1 MDTVRFFAA
10 NTQPNPVE
18 VDYWVD
24 LYDNP
29 YGGSIKYYNGTEWVR
44 LAASGGI
51 PDLSK
56 YYTKVQVNQLLN
68 DKASVQSVESKV
80 DDEEVKDVIKNI
92 TFRTSNPNEVQ
103 MVLAKYDTTTVA
115 ISLPKASDVSAG
127 IVTSDDFKDFV
138 KQVDFQQ
145 LYQELYD
152 SNSNIMNAI
161 NDIKAKYQKK
171 LIAGS
176 NIKISDDNVISATTS
191 IEGGD
196 IDVDGINSKIDE
208 LTGKLQ
214 EEVTRST
221 NADNKLTRDLSTES
235 TTARAAEK
243 KNADN
248 IASNTQ
254 AIQKEVTDRNA
265 AIKVETDRATAAE
278 NKLANDIVT
287 TVETEKDRAEG
298 VEQVIINDLAEE
310 VTRAKA
316 AEQANKTSIN
326 KEVTDRQSAIATEVD
341 NRNAAIEVEKQRALK
356 AEAALDS
363 KIATHTNEINTALA
377 TKADKSTTYNKTE
390 VDSKV
395 STINQTKQDK
405 LTAGSG
411 IKIENNTISSTLDV
425 QLYKIVDS
433 LPTQDVEP
441 GKIYLVLSETS
452 TESNKYT
459 EYVYVNNEWEIIGS
473 YTANVDLSGY
483 LTKTDAASTYQ
494 PKGNYALK
502 TEIPDVSTK
511 ADTSYVNTQ
520 IQTVNTEINKK
531 ANKADLHAVAT
542 SGNYNDLTNK
552 LKAGSGVTI
561 TDDNTINTSVDLSGV
576 TNSISELD
584 SKIEAEISRATIAE
598 SNKVDKI
605 VGKGLST
612 NDYTTNEKNKLAG
625 IASGAEVNV
634 QSDWNQIDI
643 NSDDYIKN
651 KPVAATTSKDGFMSA
666 SDKTKLDGIAQG
678 ANAYTLPAATTQV
691 LGGVKIGNNIS
702 LADGGVIS
710 INKTNV
716 TTALGYTPLES
727 VDTSNFVTLNNNQ
740 TITGIKT
747 FTRTI
752 KTNSNIWS
760 DSKDFVIINQLSDTS
775 TPKISFRVANSDGA
789 VTYCAQVADFSNNN
803 NRNLGNV
810 ANKWGTLYVNK
821 VESSTIVNSGL
832 ISSNSFQSNVP
843 TGTAPFNCVS
853 TTVNP
858 NLNAGL
864 FNGASIINNNF
875 IYLTK
880 QELKFTYNESA
891 QYIYAKITH
900 NNKYLSEQLNIKI
913 ETDYQNVSG
922 KTYLYRDGFSNRY
935 RVYIT
940 EHNNSNVKG
949 ISTANIN
956 GQSIT
961 YLKLSNND
969 GANIKVFSNY
979 HFNIEEITDVSDVTF
994 TNVASG
1000 IYVSYPV
1007 QFTVPIIADIKG
1019 NSSTSTKLQT
1029 ARQINGTDFDGTG
1042 NITTSKWGISRNL
1055 TIGKTTKAVDGSAN
1069 VNYTVEDI
1077 GLSKLTLSIGDSI
1090 TEYDGTADKTIEIP
1104 SGGGIDAL
1112 PVNTI
1117 LRSTAEAGNVF
1128 GEGWLPCD
1136 GSTVSSKDYPL
1147 LNCQKVVI
1155 PTKAYKGT
1163 DGKTFAKQLGYSD
1176 VYNDILC
1183 VTTTSNSYNDVVL
1196 AKTSEVIYRIQSS
1209 VNVTT
1214 VYDYYLIYR
1223 NYFIFGGTNDSDI
1236 YIVNLKDGKN
1246 TTTRISAGAVCRGIF
1261 NIDDKIIVFTSA
1273 AIRSLDLQTNSLT
1286 NVVKRPV
1293 GSVLVHFPYDNSFLY
1308 SGSGANGMY
1317 LSSYDAEPIETHIPY
1332 AEVGKELITKGK
1344 LGIAYNN
1351 NAANTIYIIKNP
1363 SDDTSKWQKVNVTD
1377 DATRCIYTNDIFLH
1391 IASEGT
1397 NQTQDFVN
1405 WYQTSN
1411 DFSANSQN
1419 FSLDAPIMKGPE
1431 NILYY
1436 CGNSYVVEATINN
1449 VLPVLENRYI
1459 KTYIGQSQEYVGK
1472 LTINMISNQ
1481 STSDA
1486 SLVGTIVKVYDNT
1499 MSLIDERTWQ
1509 GLAYTLDVL
1518 PNIEYTI
1525 VATSTNGVSQDP
1537 VTVTLTNNEVKT
1549 VTITYNFEKLV
1560 IQAYEKEQ
1568 ISTRATITVKYNDK
1582 VLATSSNGK
1591 LTAYIAYGTVYV
1603 ITYGDLEELVKP
1615 KDVEYTAS
1623 QTTREINA
1631 VYDDYKPDYI
1641 TIDQTITDPNTMI
1654 SGDVNGA
1661 TLQWIRNNT
1670 HRYISKNTGDGQVTI
1685 CQLSDDDTAKFYDG
1699 ITDSTIYIEDTD
1711 YNVFVRIPRFWYK
1724 AIETTTD
1731 VWKIG
1736 FSKKQQDGT
1745 WKEWDG
1751 NDLIGAYEAYFN
1763 NLHLYSVSNKASS
1776 GDISQSALTSHARN
1790 NGTGYTLVKWKHHC
1804 IVGVL
1809 YYALYGNTNCQATI
1823 GSGTNSYTK
1832 NTGTTNSLGMHDTS
1846 ASGTGNSNSINFLG
1860 LENWWGNKYEFIDNV
1875 VFNKSSAS
1883 YKYTISEDDGS
1894 TREIETTTSTSQQYP
1909 KVMVFGENLDLAM
1922 KRGTSSA
1929 STTTGFCDG
1938 QYISSSTD
1946 RVVRR
1951 SCSNSYADGG
1961 VAYLGASD
1969 SASGASSGFGS
1980 RLAFRGT
1987 IIEEKNIETF
1997 KAL

>member
-138 KQVDFQQ
+138 KQVDLQQ

-152 SNSNIMNAI
+152 SNSSIMNAI

-176 NIKISDDNVISATTS
+176 NIKISDDNVISATIS

-221 NADNKLTRDLSTES
+221 NADNKLTRDLSAES

-254 AIQKEVTDRNA
+254 AIQKEVADRNA

-278 NKLANDIVT
+278 NKLASDIVT

-316 AEQANKTSIN
+316 AEQANKTAIN

-341 NRNAAIEVEKQRALK
+341 NRNAAIEVEKQRARK

-433 LPTQDVEP
+433 LPTQDVEL

-511 ADTSYVNTQ
+511 ADTSYVNAQ

-561 TDDNTINTSVDLSGV
+561 TSDNTINTSVDLSGV

-584 SKIEAEISRATIAE
+584 SKIEDEISRATIAE

-634 QSDWNQIDI
+634 QSDWNQTDI

-651 KPVAATTSKDGFMSA
+651 KPVAATIEKDGLMSASDKSKLNKINDVNFAFNGVDYKVDSISLKGQALNINQGTFLNKTQEISQASTTQAGVMSSTDKKKFDSVPNTVLRSISFRTGNASNLSVGAQTSTYDTATGVYKSSEKVIGMPVVSGTQAGIMIA
-666 SDKTKLDGIAQG
+666 SDKTKLDGIAEG
-678 ANAYTLPAATTQV
+678 ANAYTLPAATAQT
-691 LGGVKIGNNIS
+691 LGGVKIGSNIS

-727 VDTSNFVTLNNNQ
+727 VDTSNFVTLSGTQ
-740 TITGIKT
+740 TIAGKKT
-747 FTRTI
+747 F
-752 KTNSNIWS
+752 S
-760 DSKDFVIINQLSDTS
+760 DIIYFNQQIQGNALS
-775 TPKISFRVANSDGA
+775 
-789 VTYCAQVADFSNNN
+789 
-803 NRNLGNV
+803 
-810 ANKWGTLYVNK
+810 
-821 VESSTIVNSGL
+821 
-832 ISSNSFQSNVP
+832 
-843 TGTAPFNCVS
+843 
-853 TTVNP
+853 
-858 NLNAGL
+858 
-864 FNGASIINNNF
+864 AS
-875 IYLTK
+875 
-880 QELKFTYNESA
+880 
-891 QYIYAKITH
+891 
-900 NNKYLSEQLNIKI
+900 
-913 ETDYQNVSG
+913 
-922 KTYLYRDGFSNRY
+922 
-935 RVYIT
+935 
-940 EHNNSNVKG
+940 
-949 ISTANIN
+949 
-956 GQSIT
+956 
-961 YLKLSNND
+961 
-969 GANIKVFSNY
+969 
-979 HFNIEEITDVSDVTF
+979 
-994 TNVASG
+994 
-1000 IYVSYPV
+1000 
-1007 QFTVPIIADIKG
+1007 
-1019 NSSTSTKLQT
+1019 KLQT
-1029 ARQINGTDFDGTG
+1029 ARQINGTDFNGSAS
-1042 NITTSKWGISRNL
+1042 ITTSKWGTSRNL
-1055 TIGKTTKAVDGSAN
+1055 TIGKTTKAVDGSNEVSWLTSEIADNATTTTDGWMSKEDKLALAN
-1069 VNYTVEDI
+1069 LNSEFYGKEQV
-1077 GLSKLTLSIGDSI
+1077 
-1090 TEYDGTADKTIEIP
+1090 
-1104 SGGGIDAL
+1104 
-1112 PVNTI
+1112 
-1117 LRSTAEAGNVF
+1117 
-1128 GEGWLPCD
+1128 
-1136 GSTVSSKDYPL
+1136 TVSVKKDEVAHSVQIDIK
-1147 LNCQKVVI
+1147 NK
-1155 PTKAYKGT
+1155 
-1163 DGKTFAKQLGYSD
+1163 D
-1176 VYNDILC
+1176 ND
-1183 VTTTSNSYNDVVL
+1183 
-1196 AKTSEVIYRIQSS
+1196 EVIATSTGSS
-1209 VNVTT
+1209 
-1214 VYDYYLIYR
+1214 L
-1223 NYFIFGGTNDSDI
+1223 
-1236 YIVNLKDGKN
+1236 
-1246 TTTRISAGAVCRGIF
+1246 TTRIVYGVKYYVSVPD
-1261 NIDDKIIVFTSA
+1261 IDK
-1273 AIRSLDLQTNSLT
+1273 
-1286 NVVKRPV
+1286 
-1293 GSVLVHFPYDNSFLY
+1293 
-1308 SGSGANGMY
+1308 
-1317 LSSYDAEPIETHIPY
+1317 
-1332 AEVGKELITKGK
+1332 
-1344 LGIAYNN
+1344 
-1351 NAANTIYIIKNP
+1351 
-1363 SDDTSKWQKVNVTD
+1363 
-1377 DATRCIYTNDIFLH
+1377 
-1391 IASEGT
+1391 
-1397 NQTQDFVN
+1397 
-1405 WYQTSN
+1405 
-1411 DFSANSQN
+1411 
-1419 FSLDAPIMKGPE
+1419 
-1431 NILYY
+1431 
-1436 CGNSYVVEATINN
+1436 
-1449 VLPVLENRYI
+1449 
-1459 KTYIGQSQEYVGK
+1459 
-1472 LTINMISNQ
+1472 
-1481 STSDA
+1481 
-1486 SLVGTIVKVYDNT
+1486 
-1499 MSLIDERTWQ
+1499 
-1509 GLAYTLDVL
+1509 
-1518 PNIEYTI
+1518 YTI
-1525 VATSTNGVSQDP
+1525 SAES
-1537 VTVTLTNNEVKT
+1537 L
-1549 VTITYNFEKLV
+1549 
-1560 IQAYEKEQ
+1560 
-1568 ISTRATITVKYNDK
+1568 
-1582 VLATSSNGK
+1582 
-1591 LTAYIAYGTVYV
+1591 
-1603 ITYGDLEELVKP
+1603 
-1615 KDVEYTAS
+1615 EYTAS
-1623 QTTREINA
+1623 QQMRTINLEYIR
-1631 VYDDYKPDYI
+1631 YDEI
-1641 TIDQTITDPNTMI
+1641 TIDQTVTDPNSMI
-1654 SGDVNGA
+1654 SGDVNG
-1661 TLQWIRNNT
+1661 TVLQWIRNNT
-1670 HRYISKNTGDGQVTI
+1670 HRYVAKKTGDGQVTI
-1685 CQLSDDDTAKFYDG
+1685 CQLSDNDTTKFYDNL
-1699 ITDSTIYIEDTD
+1699 TSSSAYIRSI
-1711 YNVFVRIPRFWYK
+1711 NHGVFVRIPRFWYK
-1724 AIETTTD
+1724 ATETSTNI
-1731 VWKIG
+1731 WKIG
-1736 FSKKQQDGT
+1736 FSNRQQDST

-1751 NDLIGAYEAYFN
+1751 NDLIGAYEGVVN
-1763 NLHLYSVSNKASS
+1763 GSQLLSISGEPSTGSVSQTDFKSY
-1776 GDISQSALTSHARN
+1776 ART

-1832 NTGTTNSLGMHDTS
+1832 NTGLTNSLGMNDSS
-1846 ASGTGNSNSINFLG
+1846 ASATGNSGSINFLG
-1860 LENWWGNKYEFIDNV
+1860 LENWWGNKYEFIDNAT
-1875 VFNKSSAS
+1875 FNHGGTD
-1883 YKYTISEDDGS
+1883 YKFYIVEDDGS
-1894 TREIETTTSTSQQYP
+1894 SREVQAHPYTGTFYPTVMLFGEHLDLVMKPGTTSGTTS
-1909 KVMVFGENLDLAM
+1909 
-1922 KRGTSSA
+1922 
-1929 STTTGFCDG
+1929 TGFCDS
-1938 QYISSSTD
+1938 QYFSGRSNQ
-1946 RVVRR
+1946 VVRR
-1951 SCSNSYADGG
+1951 SYNNSYANGG
-1961 VAYLGASD
+1961 VAYLDAYSSASD
-1969 SASGASSGFGS
+1969 TYSSISS

>member
-138 KQVDFQQ
+138 KQVDLQQ

-152 SNSNIMNAI
+152 SNSSIMNAI

-171 LIAGS
+171 LTAGS
-176 NIKISDDNVISATTS
+176 NIKISDDNVISAIIS

-196 IDVDGINSKIDE
+196 IDADGINSKIDE

-254 AIQKEVTDRNA
+254 AIQKEVADRNA
-265 AIKVETDRATAAE
+265 AIKVETNRATAAE

-316 AEQANKTSIN
+316 AEQANKTAIN

-459 EYVYVNNEWEIIGS
+459 EYAYVNNEWEIIGS

-552 LKAGSGVTI
+552 LKAGIGVTI

-666 SDKTKLDGIAQG
+666 ADKTKLDGIAEG
-678 ANAYTLPAATTQV
+678 ANAYTLPAATAQT
-691 LGGVKIGNNIS
+691 LGGVKIGSNIS

-727 VDTSNFVTLNNNQ
+727 VDTSNFVTLDGTQ
-740 TITGIKT
+740 SIGGKKT
-747 FTRTI
+747 FT
-752 KTNSNIWS
+752 
-760 DSKDFVIINQLSDTS
+760 DIIYFNQQIQGNALS
-775 TPKISFRVANSDGA
+775 
-789 VTYCAQVADFSNNN
+789 
-803 NRNLGNV
+803 
-810 ANKWGTLYVNK
+810 
-821 VESSTIVNSGL
+821 
-832 ISSNSFQSNVP
+832 
-843 TGTAPFNCVS
+843 
-853 TTVNP
+853 
-858 NLNAGL
+858 
-864 FNGASIINNNF
+864 AS
-875 IYLTK
+875 
-880 QELKFTYNESA
+880 
-891 QYIYAKITH
+891 
-900 NNKYLSEQLNIKI
+900 
-913 ETDYQNVSG
+913 
-922 KTYLYRDGFSNRY
+922 
-935 RVYIT
+935 
-940 EHNNSNVKG
+940 
-949 ISTANIN
+949 
-956 GQSIT
+956 
-961 YLKLSNND
+961 
-969 GANIKVFSNY
+969 
-979 HFNIEEITDVSDVTF
+979 
-994 TNVASG
+994 
-1000 IYVSYPV
+1000 
-1007 QFTVPIIADIKG
+1007 
-1019 NSSTSTKLQT
+1019 KLQT
-1029 ARQINGTDFDGTG
+1029 AIQINGTDFNGSAS
-1042 NITTSKWGISRNL
+1042 ITTSKWGTSRNL
-1055 TIGKTTKAVDGSAN
+1055 TIGKTTKAVDGSNEVSWLTSEIADNATTTTDGWMSKEDKLALAN
-1069 VNYTVEDI
+1069 LNSDFYGKEQV
-1077 GLSKLTLSIGDSI
+1077 
-1090 TEYDGTADKTIEIP
+1090 
-1104 SGGGIDAL
+1104 
-1112 PVNTI
+1112 
-1117 LRSTAEAGNVF
+1117 
-1128 GEGWLPCD
+1128 
-1136 GSTVSSKDYPL
+1136 TVSVKKDGVAHSGQI
-1147 LNCQKVVI
+1147 NIKN
-1155 PTKAYKGT
+1155 K
-1163 DGKTFAKQLGYSD
+1163 D
-1176 VYNDILC
+1176 ND
-1183 VTTTSNSYNDVVL
+1183 
-1196 AKTSEVIYRIQSS
+1196 EVIATSTGSS
-1209 VNVTT
+1209 
-1214 VYDYYLIYR
+1214 L
-1223 NYFIFGGTNDSDI
+1223 
-1236 YIVNLKDGKN
+1236 
-1246 TTTRISAGAVCRGIF
+1246 TTRIVYGVKYYVSVPD
-1261 NIDDKIIVFTSA
+1261 IDK
-1273 AIRSLDLQTNSLT
+1273 
-1286 NVVKRPV
+1286 
-1293 GSVLVHFPYDNSFLY
+1293 
-1308 SGSGANGMY
+1308 
-1317 LSSYDAEPIETHIPY
+1317 
-1332 AEVGKELITKGK
+1332 
-1344 LGIAYNN
+1344 
-1351 NAANTIYIIKNP
+1351 
-1363 SDDTSKWQKVNVTD
+1363 
-1377 DATRCIYTNDIFLH
+1377 
-1391 IASEGT
+1391 
-1397 NQTQDFVN
+1397 
-1405 WYQTSN
+1405 
-1411 DFSANSQN
+1411 
-1419 FSLDAPIMKGPE
+1419 
-1431 NILYY
+1431 
-1436 CGNSYVVEATINN
+1436 
-1449 VLPVLENRYI
+1449 
-1459 KTYIGQSQEYVGK
+1459 
-1472 LTINMISNQ
+1472 
-1481 STSDA
+1481 
-1486 SLVGTIVKVYDNT
+1486 
-1499 MSLIDERTWQ
+1499 
-1509 GLAYTLDVL
+1509 
-1518 PNIEYTI
+1518 YTI
-1525 VATSTNGVSQDP
+1525 SAES
-1537 VTVTLTNNEVKT
+1537 L
-1549 VTITYNFEKLV
+1549 
-1560 IQAYEKEQ
+1560 
-1568 ISTRATITVKYNDK
+1568 
-1582 VLATSSNGK
+1582 
-1591 LTAYIAYGTVYV
+1591 
-1603 ITYGDLEELVKP
+1603 
-1615 KDVEYTAS
+1615 EYTAS
-1623 QTTREINA
+1623 QQMRTINLEYTR
-1631 VYDDYKPDYI
+1631 YDEI
-1641 TIDQTITDPNTMI
+1641 TIDQTVTDPNSMI
-1654 SGDVNGA
+1654 SGDVNG
-1661 TLQWIRNNT
+1661 TVLQWIRNNT
-1670 HRYISKNTGDGQVTI
+1670 HRYVAKKTGDEQVTI
-1685 CQLSDDDTAKFYDG
+1685 CQLSDNDTTKFYDNL
-1699 ITDSTIYIEDTD
+1699 TSSSAYIRSI
-1711 YNVFVRIPRFWYK
+1711 NHGVFVRIPRFWYK
-1724 AIETTTD
+1724 ATETSTNI
-1731 VWKIG
+1731 WKIG
-1736 FSKKQQDGT
+1736 FSNRQQDST

-1751 NDLIGAYEAYFN
+1751 NDLIGAYEGVVN
-1763 NLHLYSVSNKASS
+1763 GSQLLSISGEPSTGNVSQIDFKSY
-1776 GDISQSALTSHARN
+1776 ART
-1790 NGTGYTLVKWKHHC
+1790 NGVGYTLVKWKHHC

-1832 NTGTTNSLGMHDTS
+1832 NTGLTNSLGMNDSS
-1846 ASGTGNSNSINFLG
+1846 ASATGNSGSINFLG
-1860 LENWWGNKYEFIDNV
+1860 LENWWGNKYEFIDNAT
-1875 VFNKSSAS
+1875 FNHGGID
-1883 YKYTISEDDGS
+1883 YKFYIVEDDGS
-1894 TREIETTTSTSQQYP
+1894 FREVQAHQYTGTFYP
-1909 KVMVFGENLDLAM
+1909 TVMVFGEHLDLVM
-1922 KRGTSSA
+1922 KPNTTSGTTS
-1929 STTTGFCDG
+1929 TGFCDS
-1938 QYISSSTD
+1938 QYFSGSPNW
-1946 RVVRR
+1946 VVQR
-1951 SCSNSYADGG
+1951 SYGYSDAGGG
-1961 VAYLGASD
+1961 VAYLGVGD
-1969 SASGASSGFGS
+1969 SASSAYSSIGS

>member
-127 IVTSDDFKDFV
+127 IVTSDDFRDFV
-138 KQVDFQQ
+138 KQVDLQQ

-152 SNSNIMNAI
+152 SNSSIMNAI

-176 NIKISDDNVISATTS
+176 NIKISDDNVISAIIS

-278 NKLANDIVT
+278 NKLASDIVT

-316 AEQANKTSIN
+316 AEQANKTAIN

-651 KPVAATTSKDGFMSA
+651 KPVAATIEKDGLMSASDKSKLNKINDVNFAFNGVDYKVDSISLKGQALNINQGTFLNKTQEISQASTTQAGVMSSADKKKFDSVPNTVLSSISFRTGNASNLSIGAQTATYDTATGVYKSSERVIGMPVVSGTQAGIMIA
-666 SDKTKLDGIAQG
+666 SDKTKLDGIAEG
-678 ANAYTLPAATTQV
+678 ANAYTLPAATAQT
-691 LGGVKIGNNIS
+691 LGGVKIGSNIS

-727 VDTSNFVTLNNNQ
+727 VDTSNFVTLSGTQ
-740 TITGIKT
+740 TIAGKKT
-747 FTRTI
+747 F
-752 KTNSNIWS
+752 S
-760 DSKDFVIINQLSDTS
+760 DIIYFNQQ
-775 TPKISFRVANSDGA
+775 I
-789 VTYCAQVADFSNNN
+789 Q
-803 NRNLGNV
+803 GNV
-810 ANKWGTLYVNK
+810 L
-821 VESSTIVNSGL
+821 S
-832 ISSNSFQSNVP
+832 
-843 TGTAPFNCVS
+843 
-853 TTVNP
+853 
-858 NLNAGL
+858 
-864 FNGASIINNNF
+864 AS
-875 IYLTK
+875 
-880 QELKFTYNESA
+880 
-891 QYIYAKITH
+891 
-900 NNKYLSEQLNIKI
+900 
-913 ETDYQNVSG
+913 
-922 KTYLYRDGFSNRY
+922 
-935 RVYIT
+935 
-940 EHNNSNVKG
+940 
-949 ISTANIN
+949 
-956 GQSIT
+956 
-961 YLKLSNND
+961 
-969 GANIKVFSNY
+969 
-979 HFNIEEITDVSDVTF
+979 
-994 TNVASG
+994 
-1000 IYVSYPV
+1000 
-1007 QFTVPIIADIKG
+1007 
-1019 NSSTSTKLQT
+1019 KLQT
-1029 ARQINGTDFDGTG
+1029 ARQINGTDFNGSAS
-1042 NITTSKWGISRNL
+1042 ITTSKWGISRNL
-1055 TIGKTTKAVDGSAN
+1055 TIGKTTKAVDGSNEVSWLTSEIADNATTTTDGWMSKEDKLALAN
-1069 VNYTVEDI
+1069 LNSDFYGKEQV
-1077 GLSKLTLSIGDSI
+1077 
-1090 TEYDGTADKTIEIP
+1090 
-1104 SGGGIDAL
+1104 
-1112 PVNTI
+1112 
-1117 LRSTAEAGNVF
+1117 
-1128 GEGWLPCD
+1128 
-1136 GSTVSSKDYPL
+1136 TVSVKKDGVAHSVQIDIK
-1147 LNCQKVVI
+1147 NK
-1155 PTKAYKGT
+1155 
-1163 DGKTFAKQLGYSD
+1163 D
-1176 VYNDILC
+1176 ND
-1183 VTTTSNSYNDVVL
+1183 
-1196 AKTSEVIYRIQSS
+1196 EVIATSTGSS
-1209 VNVTT
+1209 
-1214 VYDYYLIYR
+1214 L
-1223 NYFIFGGTNDSDI
+1223 
-1236 YIVNLKDGKN
+1236 
-1246 TTTRISAGAVCRGIF
+1246 TTRIVYGVKYYVSVPD
-1261 NIDDKIIVFTSA
+1261 IDK
-1273 AIRSLDLQTNSLT
+1273 
-1286 NVVKRPV
+1286 
-1293 GSVLVHFPYDNSFLY
+1293 
-1308 SGSGANGMY
+1308 
-1317 LSSYDAEPIETHIPY
+1317 
-1332 AEVGKELITKGK
+1332 
-1344 LGIAYNN
+1344 
-1351 NAANTIYIIKNP
+1351 
-1363 SDDTSKWQKVNVTD
+1363 
-1377 DATRCIYTNDIFLH
+1377 
-1391 IASEGT
+1391 
-1397 NQTQDFVN
+1397 
-1405 WYQTSN
+1405 
-1411 DFSANSQN
+1411 
-1419 FSLDAPIMKGPE
+1419 
-1431 NILYY
+1431 
-1436 CGNSYVVEATINN
+1436 
-1449 VLPVLENRYI
+1449 
-1459 KTYIGQSQEYVGK
+1459 
-1472 LTINMISNQ
+1472 
-1481 STSDA
+1481 
-1486 SLVGTIVKVYDNT
+1486 
-1499 MSLIDERTWQ
+1499 
-1509 GLAYTLDVL
+1509 
-1518 PNIEYTI
+1518 YTI
-1525 VATSTNGVSQDP
+1525 SAES
-1537 VTVTLTNNEVKT
+1537 L
-1549 VTITYNFEKLV
+1549 
-1560 IQAYEKEQ
+1560 
-1568 ISTRATITVKYNDK
+1568 
-1582 VLATSSNGK
+1582 
-1591 LTAYIAYGTVYV
+1591 
-1603 ITYGDLEELVKP
+1603 
-1615 KDVEYTAS
+1615 EYTAS
-1623 QTTREINA
+1623 QQMRTINLEYTR
-1631 VYDDYKPDYI
+1631 YDEI
-1641 TIDQTITDPNTMI
+1641 TIDQTVTDPNSMI
-1654 SGDVNGA
+1654 SGDVNG
-1661 TLQWIRNNT
+1661 TVLQWIRNNT
-1670 HRYISKNTGDGQVTI
+1670 HRYVAKKTGDEQVTI
-1685 CQLSDDDTAKFYDG
+1685 CQLSDNDTTKFYDNL
-1699 ITDSTIYIEDTD
+1699 TSSSAYIRSI
-1711 YNVFVRIPRFWYK
+1711 NHGVFVRIPRFWYK
-1724 AIETTTD
+1724 ATETSTNI
-1731 VWKIG
+1731 WKIG
-1736 FSKKQQDGT
+1736 FSNRQQDST

-1751 NDLIGAYEAYFN
+1751 NDLIGAYEGVVN
-1763 NLHLYSVSNKASS
+1763 GSQLLSISGEPSTGSVSQIDFKSY
-1776 GDISQSALTSHARN
+1776 ART
-1790 NGTGYTLVKWKHHC
+1790 NGVGYTLVKWKHHC

-1832 NTGTTNSLGMHDTS
+1832 NTGLTNSLGMNDSS
-1846 ASGTGNSNSINFLG
+1846 ASATGNSGSINFLG
-1860 LENWWGNKYEFIDNV
+1860 LENWWGNKYEFIDNAT
-1875 VFNKSSAS
+1875 FNHGGTD
-1883 YKYTISEDDGS
+1883 YKFYIVEDDGS
-1894 TREIETTTSTSQQYP
+1894 SREVQAHQYTGTFYP
-1909 KVMVFGENLDLAM
+1909 TVMVFGEHLDLVM
-1922 KRGTSSA
+1922 KPNATSGTTS
-1929 STTTGFCDG
+1929 TGFCDS
-1938 QYISSSTD
+1938 QYFSGSSNQ
-1946 RVVRR
+1946 VVRR
-1951 SCSNSYADGG
+1951 SYGSSFANGG
-1961 VAYLGASD
+1961 VACLSTYS
-1969 SASGASSGFGS
+1969 SASYTYSDIGS

>member
-176 NIKISDDNVISATTS
+176 NIKISDDNVISATIS

-254 AIQKEVTDRNA
+254 AIQKEVADRNA
-265 AIKVETDRATAAE
+265 AIKVETNRATAAE

-316 AEQANKTSIN
+316 AEQANKTAIN

-395 STINQTKQDK
+395 STINKTKQDK

-441 GKIYLVLSETS
+441 SKIYLVLSETS

-520 IQTVNTEINKK
+520 IRTVNTEINKK

-598 SNKVDKI
+598 SNKVDKE

-612 NDYTTNEKNKLAG
+612 NDYTTDEKNKLAG

-634 QSDWNQIDI
+634 QSDWNQT
-643 NSDDYIKN
+643 STSADDYIKN
-651 KPVAATTSKDGFMSA
+651 KPVAATIEKDGLMSA
-666 SDKTKLDGIAQG
+666 ADKTKLDGIAEG
-678 ANAYTLPAATTQV
+678 ANAYTLPAATAQT
-691 LGGVKIGNNIS
+691 LGGVKIGSNIS

-727 VDTSNFVTLNNNQ
+727 VDTSNFVTLSGTQ
-740 TITGIKT
+740 TIAGKKT
-747 FTRTI
+747 FR
-752 KTNSNIWS
+752 
-760 DSKDFVIINQLSDTS
+760 DIIYFNQQIQGNALS
-775 TPKISFRVANSDGA
+775 
-789 VTYCAQVADFSNNN
+789 
-803 NRNLGNV
+803 
-810 ANKWGTLYVNK
+810 
-821 VESSTIVNSGL
+821 
-832 ISSNSFQSNVP
+832 
-843 TGTAPFNCVS
+843 
-853 TTVNP
+853 
-858 NLNAGL
+858 
-864 FNGASIINNNF
+864 AS
-875 IYLTK
+875 
-880 QELKFTYNESA
+880 
-891 QYIYAKITH
+891 
-900 NNKYLSEQLNIKI
+900 
-913 ETDYQNVSG
+913 
-922 KTYLYRDGFSNRY
+922 
-935 RVYIT
+935 
-940 EHNNSNVKG
+940 
-949 ISTANIN
+949 
-956 GQSIT
+956 
-961 YLKLSNND
+961 
-969 GANIKVFSNY
+969 
-979 HFNIEEITDVSDVTF
+979 
-994 TNVASG
+994 
-1000 IYVSYPV
+1000 
-1007 QFTVPIIADIKG
+1007 
-1019 NSSTSTKLQT
+1019 KLQT
-1029 ARQINGTDFDGTG
+1029 ARQINGTDFDGRA
-1042 NITTSKWGISRNL
+1042 NITTAKWGTSRNL
-1055 TIGKTTKAVDGSAN
+1055 TIGKTTKAVDGSNEVSWSTSEIADNATTTTDGWMSKEDKLALAN
-1069 VNYTVEDI
+1069 LNSDFYGKEQV
-1077 GLSKLTLSIGDSI
+1077 
-1090 TEYDGTADKTIEIP
+1090 
-1104 SGGGIDAL
+1104 
-1112 PVNTI
+1112 
-1117 LRSTAEAGNVF
+1117 
-1128 GEGWLPCD
+1128 
-1136 GSTVSSKDYPL
+1136 TVSVK
-1147 LNCQKVVI
+1147 
-1155 PTKAYKGT
+1155 
-1163 DGKTFAKQLGYSD
+1163 
-1176 VYNDILC
+1176 
-1183 VTTTSNSYNDVVL
+1183 
-1196 AKTSEVIYRIQSS
+1196 
-1209 VNVTT
+1209 
-1214 VYDYYLIYR
+1214 
-1223 NYFIFGGTNDSDI
+1223 
-1236 YIVNLKDGKN
+1236 KDGVAHSVQIDIKN
-1246 TTTRISAGAVCRGIF
+1246 KDNDEAIATSTGSSLTTRIVYGVKYYVSVPD
-1261 NIDDKIIVFTSA
+1261 IDK
-1273 AIRSLDLQTNSLT
+1273 
-1286 NVVKRPV
+1286 
-1293 GSVLVHFPYDNSFLY
+1293 
-1308 SGSGANGMY
+1308 
-1317 LSSYDAEPIETHIPY
+1317 
-1332 AEVGKELITKGK
+1332 
-1344 LGIAYNN
+1344 
-1351 NAANTIYIIKNP
+1351 
-1363 SDDTSKWQKVNVTD
+1363 
-1377 DATRCIYTNDIFLH
+1377 
-1391 IASEGT
+1391 
-1397 NQTQDFVN
+1397 
-1405 WYQTSN
+1405 
-1411 DFSANSQN
+1411 
-1419 FSLDAPIMKGPE
+1419 
-1431 NILYY
+1431 
-1436 CGNSYVVEATINN
+1436 
-1449 VLPVLENRYI
+1449 
-1459 KTYIGQSQEYVGK
+1459 
-1472 LTINMISNQ
+1472 
-1481 STSDA
+1481 
-1486 SLVGTIVKVYDNT
+1486 
-1499 MSLIDERTWQ
+1499 
-1509 GLAYTLDVL
+1509 
-1518 PNIEYTI
+1518 YTI
-1525 VATSTNGVSQDP
+1525 SAES
-1537 VTVTLTNNEVKT
+1537 L
-1549 VTITYNFEKLV
+1549 
-1560 IQAYEKEQ
+1560 
-1568 ISTRATITVKYNDK
+1568 
-1582 VLATSSNGK
+1582 
-1591 LTAYIAYGTVYV
+1591 
-1603 ITYGDLEELVKP
+1603 
-1615 KDVEYTAS
+1615 EYTAS
-1623 QTTREINA
+1623 QYMRTINLEYIR
-1631 VYDDYKPDYI
+1631 YDEI
-1641 TIDQTITDPNTMI
+1641 TIDQTVTDPNSMI
-1654 SGDVNGA
+1654 SGNVNG
-1661 TLQWIRNNT
+1661 TVLQWIRNNT
-1670 HRYISKNTGDGQVTI
+1670 HRYVAKKTGDEQVTI
-1685 CQLSDDDTAKFYDG
+1685 CQLSDNDTTKFYDNL
-1699 ITDSTIYIEDTD
+1699 TRSSDYIRSI
-1711 YNVFVRIPRFWYK
+1711 NHGVFVRIPRFWYK
-1724 AIETTTD
+1724 ATETSTNI
-1731 VWKIG
+1731 WKIG
-1736 FSKKQQDGT
+1736 FSNRQQDST

-1751 NDLIGAYEAYFN
+1751 NDLIGAYEGVVN
-1763 NLHLYSVSNKASS
+1763 GSRLLSISGEPSTSNVSQIDFKSY
-1776 GDISQSALTSHARN
+1776 ART
-1790 NGTGYTLVKWKHHC
+1790 NGVGYTLVKWKHHC

-1832 NTGTTNSLGMHDTS
+1832 NTGLTNSLGMNDSS
-1846 ASGTGNSNSINFLG
+1846 ASATGNSGSINFLG
-1860 LENWWGNKYEFIDNV
+1860 LENWWGNKYEFIDNAT
-1875 VFNKSSAS
+1875 FNHGGTD
-1883 YKYTISEDDGS
+1883 YKFYIVEDDGS
-1894 TREIETTTSTSQQYP
+1894 SREVQAHQYTGTFYP
-1909 KVMVFGENLDLAM
+1909 TVMVFGEHLDLVM
-1922 KRGTSSA
+1922 KPNTTSGTTS
-1929 STTTGFCDG
+1929 TGFCDS
-1938 QYISSSTD
+1938 QYFSESSNQ
-1946 RVVRR
+1946 VVRR
-1951 SCSNSYADGG
+1951 SCSSSHASGG
-1961 VAYLGASD
+1961 VAYLHTGGSD
-1969 SASGASSGFGS
+1969 SVTGSGMGS

-1987 IIEEKNIETF
+1987 IIEEKDIETF

>member
-138 KQVDFQQ
+138 KQVDLQQ

-152 SNSNIMNAI
+152 SNNSIINAI

-176 NIKISDDNVISATTS
+176 NIKISDDNVISATIS

-214 EEVTRST
+214 KEVTRST

-248 IASNTQ
+248 IARNTQ
-254 AIQKEVTDRNA
+254 AIQKEVADRNA
-265 AIKVETDRATAAE
+265 AIKVETNRATAAE

-316 AEQANKTSIN
+316 AEQANKTAIN

-377 TKADKSTTYNKTE
+377 DKADKSTTYNKTE

-425 QLYKIVDS
+425 QLYEIVDS

-441 GKIYLVLSETS
+441 GKIYLVLSEIS

-459 EYVYVNNEWEIIGS
+459 EYVYVNNEWEIMGS

-552 LKAGSGVTI
+552 LKAGNGVTI
-561 TDDNTINTSVDLSGV
+561 TDDNTINTSVDLSVV

-634 QSDWNQIDI
+634 QSDWNQTDI

-651 KPVAATTSKDGFMSA
+651 KPVAATIEKDGFMSASDKSKLNKINDVNFAFNGVDYKVDSISLKGQALNINQGTFLNKTQEISQASITQAGVMSSADKKKFDSVPNTVLSSISFRTGNASNLSIGAQTATYDTATGVYKSSERVIGMPVVSGTQAGIMIA
-666 SDKTKLDGIAQG
+666 SDKTKLDGIAEG
-678 ANAYTLPAATTQV
+678 ANAYTLPAATAQT
-691 LGGVKIGNNIS
+691 LGGVKIGSNIS

-727 VDTSNFVTLNNNQ
+727 VDTSNFVTLSGTQ
-740 TITGIKT
+740 TIAGKKT
-747 FTRTI
+747 F
-752 KTNSNIWS
+752 S
-760 DSKDFVIINQLSDTS
+760 DIIYFNQQIQGNALS
-775 TPKISFRVANSDGA
+775 
-789 VTYCAQVADFSNNN
+789 
-803 NRNLGNV
+803 
-810 ANKWGTLYVNK
+810 
-821 VESSTIVNSGL
+821 
-832 ISSNSFQSNVP
+832 
-843 TGTAPFNCVS
+843 
-853 TTVNP
+853 
-858 NLNAGL
+858 
-864 FNGASIINNNF
+864 AS
-875 IYLTK
+875 
-880 QELKFTYNESA
+880 
-891 QYIYAKITH
+891 
-900 NNKYLSEQLNIKI
+900 
-913 ETDYQNVSG
+913 
-922 KTYLYRDGFSNRY
+922 
-935 RVYIT
+935 
-940 EHNNSNVKG
+940 
-949 ISTANIN
+949 
-956 GQSIT
+956 
-961 YLKLSNND
+961 
-969 GANIKVFSNY
+969 
-979 HFNIEEITDVSDVTF
+979 
-994 TNVASG
+994 
-1000 IYVSYPV
+1000 
-1007 QFTVPIIADIKG
+1007 
-1019 NSSTSTKLQT
+1019 KLQT
-1029 ARQINGTDFDGTG
+1029 ARQINGTDFNGSA
-1042 NITTSKWGISRNL
+1042 NITTSKWGTSRNL
-1055 TIGKTTKAVDGSAN
+1055 TIGKTTKAVDGSNEVSWLTSEIADNATTTTDGWMSKEDKLALAN
-1069 VNYTVEDI
+1069 LNSDFYGKEQV
-1077 GLSKLTLSIGDSI
+1077 
-1090 TEYDGTADKTIEIP
+1090 
-1104 SGGGIDAL
+1104 
-1112 PVNTI
+1112 
-1117 LRSTAEAGNVF
+1117 
-1128 GEGWLPCD
+1128 
-1136 GSTVSSKDYPL
+1136 TVSVKKDGVAHSVQIDIK
-1147 LNCQKVVI
+1147 NK
-1155 PTKAYKGT
+1155 
-1163 DGKTFAKQLGYSD
+1163 D
-1176 VYNDILC
+1176 ND
-1183 VTTTSNSYNDVVL
+1183 
-1196 AKTSEVIYRIQSS
+1196 EVIATSTGSS
-1209 VNVTT
+1209 
-1214 VYDYYLIYR
+1214 L
-1223 NYFIFGGTNDSDI
+1223 
-1236 YIVNLKDGKN
+1236 
-1246 TTTRISAGAVCRGIF
+1246 TTRIVYGVKYYVSVPD
-1261 NIDDKIIVFTSA
+1261 IDK
-1273 AIRSLDLQTNSLT
+1273 
-1286 NVVKRPV
+1286 
-1293 GSVLVHFPYDNSFLY
+1293 
-1308 SGSGANGMY
+1308 
-1317 LSSYDAEPIETHIPY
+1317 
-1332 AEVGKELITKGK
+1332 
-1344 LGIAYNN
+1344 
-1351 NAANTIYIIKNP
+1351 
-1363 SDDTSKWQKVNVTD
+1363 
-1377 DATRCIYTNDIFLH
+1377 
-1391 IASEGT
+1391 
-1397 NQTQDFVN
+1397 
-1405 WYQTSN
+1405 
-1411 DFSANSQN
+1411 
-1419 FSLDAPIMKGPE
+1419 
-1431 NILYY
+1431 
-1436 CGNSYVVEATINN
+1436 
-1449 VLPVLENRYI
+1449 
-1459 KTYIGQSQEYVGK
+1459 
-1472 LTINMISNQ
+1472 
-1481 STSDA
+1481 
-1486 SLVGTIVKVYDNT
+1486 
-1499 MSLIDERTWQ
+1499 
-1509 GLAYTLDVL
+1509 
-1518 PNIEYTI
+1518 YTI
-1525 VATSTNGVSQDP
+1525 SAES
-1537 VTVTLTNNEVKT
+1537 L
-1549 VTITYNFEKLV
+1549 
-1560 IQAYEKEQ
+1560 
-1568 ISTRATITVKYNDK
+1568 
-1582 VLATSSNGK
+1582 
-1591 LTAYIAYGTVYV
+1591 
-1603 ITYGDLEELVKP
+1603 
-1615 KDVEYTAS
+1615 EYTAS
-1623 QTTREINA
+1623 QYMRTINLEYA
-1631 VYDDYKPDYI
+1631 RYDEI
-1641 TIDQTITDPNTMI
+1641 TIDQTVTDPNSMI
-1654 SGDVNGA
+1654 SGDVNG
-1661 TLQWIRNNT
+1661 TVLQWIRNNT
-1670 HRYISKNTGDGQVTI
+1670 HRYVAKKTGGEQVTI
-1685 CQLSDDDTAKFYDG
+1685 CQLSDNDTTKFYDNL
-1699 ITDSTIYIEDTD
+1699 TSSSAYIRSI
-1711 YNVFVRIPRFWYK
+1711 NHGVFVRIPRFWYK
-1724 AIETTTD
+1724 ATETSTNI
-1731 VWKIG
+1731 WKIR
-1736 FSKKQQDGT
+1736 FSNRQQDST

-1751 NDLIGAYEAYFN
+1751 NDLIGAYEGVVN
-1763 NLHLYSVSNKASS
+1763 GSQLLSISGEPSTGNVSQIDFKSY
-1776 GDISQSALTSHARN
+1776 ART
-1790 NGTGYTLVKWKHHC
+1790 NGVGYTLVKWKHHC

-1832 NTGTTNSLGMHDTS
+1832 NTGLTNSLGMNDSS
-1846 ASGTGNSNSINFLG
+1846 ASATGNSGSINFLG
-1860 LENWWGNKYEFIDNV
+1860 LENWWGNKYEFIDNAT
-1875 VFNKSSAS
+1875 FNHGGTD
-1883 YKYTISEDDGS
+1883 YKFYIVEDDGS
-1894 TREIETTTSTSQQYP
+1894 SREVQAHQYVGTFYP
-1909 KVMVFGENLDLAM
+1909 TVMVFGEHLDLVM
-1922 KRGTSSA
+1922 KPNTTFGTTS
-1929 STTTGFCDG
+1929 TGFCDS
-1938 QYISSSTD
+1938 QYFSGSSNQ
-1946 RVVRR
+1946 VVRR
-1951 SCSNSYADGG
+1951 SCYSSRADGG
-1961 VAYLGASD
+1961 VAYLSTGYSD
-1969 SASGASSGFGS
+1969 SGTNSDVGS

-1987 IIEEKNIETF
+1987 IIEEKDIETF

>member
-176 NIKISDDNVISATTS
+176 NIKISDDNVISATIS
-191 IEGGD
+191 MEGCD

-214 EEVTRST
+214 DEVTRST

-254 AIQKEVTDRNA
+254 AIQKEVADRNA
-265 AIKVETDRATAAE
+265 AIKVETNRATAAE

-316 AEQANKTSIN
+316 AEQANKTAIN

-356 AEAALDS
+356 AETALDS

-459 EYVYVNNEWEIIGS
+459 EYVYVNNEWEIMGS

-634 QSDWNQIDI
+634 QSDWNQTDI

-651 KPVAATTSKDGFMSA
+651 KPVAATIEKDGLMSASDKSKLNKINDVNFAFNGVDYKVDSISLKGQALNINQGTFLNKTQEISQASTTQAGVMSSADKKKFDSVPNTVLSSISFRTGDASNLSIGAQTATYNTATGVYKSSERVIGMPVVSGTQAGIMIA
-666 SDKTKLDGIAQG
+666 SDKTKLDGIAEG
-678 ANAYTLPAATTQV
+678 ANAYTLPAATAQT
-691 LGGVKIGNNIS
+691 LGGVKIGSNIS

-727 VDTSNFVTLNNNQ
+727 VDTSNFVTLSGTQ
-740 TITGIKT
+740 TIAGKKT
-747 FTRTI
+747 F
-752 KTNSNIWS
+752 S
-760 DSKDFVIINQLSDTS
+760 DIIYFNQQIQGNALS
-775 TPKISFRVANSDGA
+775 
-789 VTYCAQVADFSNNN
+789 
-803 NRNLGNV
+803 
-810 ANKWGTLYVNK
+810 
-821 VESSTIVNSGL
+821 
-832 ISSNSFQSNVP
+832 
-843 TGTAPFNCVS
+843 
-853 TTVNP
+853 
-858 NLNAGL
+858 
-864 FNGASIINNNF
+864 AS
-875 IYLTK
+875 
-880 QELKFTYNESA
+880 
-891 QYIYAKITH
+891 
-900 NNKYLSEQLNIKI
+900 
-913 ETDYQNVSG
+913 
-922 KTYLYRDGFSNRY
+922 
-935 RVYIT
+935 
-940 EHNNSNVKG
+940 
-949 ISTANIN
+949 
-956 GQSIT
+956 
-961 YLKLSNND
+961 
-969 GANIKVFSNY
+969 
-979 HFNIEEITDVSDVTF
+979 
-994 TNVASG
+994 
-1000 IYVSYPV
+1000 
-1007 QFTVPIIADIKG
+1007 
-1019 NSSTSTKLQT
+1019 KLQT
-1029 ARQINGTDFDGTG
+1029 AIQINGTDFNGSAS
-1042 NITTSKWGISRNL
+1042 ITTSKWGTSRNL
-1055 TIGKTTKAVDGSAN
+1055 TIGKTTKAVDGSNEVSWLTSEIADN
-1069 VNYTVEDI
+1069 ATTTADGWMSKEDKQAISSMSSDFYGREQVTVQLKK
-1077 GLSKLTLSIGDSI
+1077 GSTNFAGSI
-1090 TEYDGTADKTIEIP
+1090 TIK
-1104 SGGGIDAL
+1104 
-1112 PVNTI
+1112 N
-1117 LRSTAEAGNVF
+1117 
-1128 GEGWLPCD
+1128 
-1136 GSTVSSKDYPL
+1136 KD
-1147 LNCQKVVI
+1147 N
-1155 PTKAYKGT
+1155 
-1163 DGKTFAKQLGYSD
+1163 
-1176 VYNDILC
+1176 N
-1183 VTTTSNSYNDVVL
+1183 
-1196 AKTSEVIYRIQSS
+1196 EVI
-1209 VNVTT
+1209 
-1214 VYDYYLIYR
+1214 
-1223 NYFIFGGTNDSDI
+1223 
-1236 YIVNLKDGKN
+1236 
-1246 TTTRISAGAVCRGIF
+1246 
-1261 NIDDKIIVFTSA
+1261 
-1273 AIRSLDLQTNSLT
+1273 
-1286 NVVKRPV
+1286 
-1293 GSVLVHFPYDNSFLY
+1293 
-1308 SGSGANGMY
+1308 
-1317 LSSYDAEPIETHIPY
+1317 
-1332 AEVGKELITKGK
+1332 
-1344 LGIAYNN
+1344 
-1351 NAANTIYIIKNP
+1351 
-1363 SDDTSKWQKVNVTD
+1363 
-1377 DATRCIYTNDIFLH
+1377 
-1391 IASEGT
+1391 
-1397 NQTQDFVN
+1397 
-1405 WYQTSN
+1405 
-1411 DFSANSQN
+1411 
-1419 FSLDAPIMKGPE
+1419 
-1431 NILYY
+1431 
-1436 CGNSYVVEATINN
+1436 
-1449 VLPVLENRYI
+1449 
-1459 KTYIGQSQEYVGK
+1459 
-1472 LTINMISNQ
+1472 
-1481 STSDA
+1481 
-1486 SLVGTIVKVYDNT
+1486 
-1499 MSLIDERTWQ
+1499 
-1509 GLAYTLDVL
+1509 
-1518 PNIEYTI
+1518 
-1525 VATSTNGVSQDP
+1525 ATSTTGN
-1537 VTVTLTNNEVKT
+1537 VTAR
-1549 VTITYNFEKLV
+1549 IIYG
-1560 IQAYEKEQ
+1560 
-1568 ISTRATITVKYNDK
+1568 VKY
-1582 VLATSSNGK
+1582 
-1591 LTAYIAYGTVYV
+1591 V
-1603 ITYGDLEELVKP
+1603 ISIPDIDGFYHEEQALEH
-1615 KDVEYTAS
+1615 TAS
-1623 QTTREINA
+1623 QLVRNIDVVYNALVINT
-1631 VYDDYKPDYI
+1631 I
-1641 TIDQTITDPNTMI
+1641 TIDMTITDPATMI
-1654 SGDVNGA
+1654 SGDVNGSVI
-1661 TLQWIRNNT
+1661 QNIRNNT
-1670 HRYISKNTGDGQVTI
+1670 HRYAAKDAVSGTITI
-1685 CQLSDDDTAKFYDG
+1685 CQLDDSNSNLFHSG
-1699 ITDSTIYIEDTD
+1699 ESSTSEHFDR
-1711 YNVFVRIPRFWYK
+1711 FVRIPRFYYK
-1724 AIETTTD
+1724 VDDTNPNIQ
-1731 VWKIG
+1731 KIS
-1736 FSKKQQDGT
+1736 FCMNKLDNT
-1745 WKEWDG
+1745 WQEWDG
-1751 NDLIGAYEAYFN
+1751 NDLIGCYEGFVDSTM
-1763 NLHLYSVSNKASS
+1763 LHSWSGSNSAS
-1776 GDISQSALTSHARN
+1776 DISYTQFKQFASNR
-1790 NGTGYTLVKWKHHC
+1790 GTGYRLVTWQQHC
-1804 IVGVL
+1804 MVAIL
-1809 YYALYGNTNCQATI
+1809 FYAIYGHTDCQAKV
-1823 GSGTNSYTK
+1823 GRGTSSYTK
-1832 NTGTTNSLGMHDTS
+1832 ATGHTDSIGMADTVAGS
-1846 ASGTGNSNSINFLG
+1846 NGNSDSINFLG
-1860 LENWWGNKYEFIDNV
+1860 LENWWGNKYEFVDNIRYNYTNDV
-1875 VFNKSSAS
+1875 AQPNFSIQEYDGTWRHVQVGSSQASGWKYPVKLRIGNKLDMIPFD
-1883 YKYTISEDDGS
+1883 ISE
-1894 TREIETTTSTSQQYP
+1894 
-1909 KVMVFGENLDLAM
+1909 
-1922 KRGTSSA
+1922 SSG

-1938 QYISSSTD
+1938 QYYSTATN
-1946 RVVRR
+1946 RVVLR
-1951 SCSNSYADGG
+1951 SYYYSYADGG
-1961 VAYLGASD
+1961 VACLFTSGSD
-1969 SASGASSGFGS
+1969 SITYSNCGS
-1980 RLAFRGT
+1980 RLAFRGN
-1987 IIEEKNIETF
+1987 IIEEKNVQAF
-1997 KAL
+1997 LNL

>member
-138 KQVDFQQ
+138 KQVDLQQ

-152 SNSNIMNAI
+152 SNSSIMNAI

-176 NIKISDDNVISATTS
+176 NIKISDDNVISATIS

-221 NADNKLTRDLSTES
+221 NADNKLTRDLSAES

-254 AIQKEVTDRNA
+254 AIQKEVADRNA

-278 NKLANDIVT
+278 NKLASDIVT

-316 AEQANKTSIN
+316 AEQANKTAIN

-341 NRNAAIEVEKQRALK
+341 NRNAAIEVEKQRARK

-433 LPTQDVEP
+433 LPTQDVEL

-511 ADTSYVNTQ
+511 ADTSYVNAQ

-561 TDDNTINTSVDLSGV
+561 TSDNTINTSVDLSGV

-584 SKIEAEISRATIAE
+584 SKIEDEISRATIAE

-634 QSDWNQIDI
+634 QSDWNQTDI

-651 KPVAATTSKDGFMSA
+651 KPVAATIEKDGLMSASDKSKLNKINDVNFAFNGVDYKVDSISLKGQALNINQGTFLNKTQEISQASTTQAGVMSSTDKKKFDSVPNTVLRSISFRTGNASNLSVGAQTSTYDTATGVYKSSEKVIGMPVVSGTQAGIMIA
-666 SDKTKLDGIAQG
+666 SDKTKLDGIAEG
-678 ANAYTLPAATTQV
+678 ANAYTLPAATAQT
-691 LGGVKIGNNIS
+691 LGGVKIGSNIS

-727 VDTSNFVTLNNNQ
+727 VDTSNFVTLSGTQ
-740 TITGIKT
+740 TIAGKKT
-747 FTRTI
+747 F
-752 KTNSNIWS
+752 S
-760 DSKDFVIINQLSDTS
+760 DIIYFNQQIQGNALS
-775 TPKISFRVANSDGA
+775 
-789 VTYCAQVADFSNNN
+789 
-803 NRNLGNV
+803 
-810 ANKWGTLYVNK
+810 
-821 VESSTIVNSGL
+821 
-832 ISSNSFQSNVP
+832 
-843 TGTAPFNCVS
+843 
-853 TTVNP
+853 
-858 NLNAGL
+858 
-864 FNGASIINNNF
+864 AS
-875 IYLTK
+875 
-880 QELKFTYNESA
+880 
-891 QYIYAKITH
+891 
-900 NNKYLSEQLNIKI
+900 
-913 ETDYQNVSG
+913 
-922 KTYLYRDGFSNRY
+922 
-935 RVYIT
+935 
-940 EHNNSNVKG
+940 
-949 ISTANIN
+949 
-956 GQSIT
+956 
-961 YLKLSNND
+961 
-969 GANIKVFSNY
+969 
-979 HFNIEEITDVSDVTF
+979 
-994 TNVASG
+994 
-1000 IYVSYPV
+1000 
-1007 QFTVPIIADIKG
+1007 
-1019 NSSTSTKLQT
+1019 KLQT
-1029 ARQINGTDFDGTG
+1029 ARQINGTDFNGSAS
-1042 NITTSKWGISRNL
+1042 ITTSKWGTSRNL
-1055 TIGKTTKAVDGSAN
+1055 TIGKTTKAVDGSNEVSWLTSEIADNATTTTDGWMSKEDKLALAN
-1069 VNYTVEDI
+1069 LNSEFYGKEQV
-1077 GLSKLTLSIGDSI
+1077 
-1090 TEYDGTADKTIEIP
+1090 
-1104 SGGGIDAL
+1104 
-1112 PVNTI
+1112 
-1117 LRSTAEAGNVF
+1117 
-1128 GEGWLPCD
+1128 
-1136 GSTVSSKDYPL
+1136 TVSVKKDEVAHSVQIDIK
-1147 LNCQKVVI
+1147 NK
-1155 PTKAYKGT
+1155 
-1163 DGKTFAKQLGYSD
+1163 D
-1176 VYNDILC
+1176 ND
-1183 VTTTSNSYNDVVL
+1183 
-1196 AKTSEVIYRIQSS
+1196 EVIATSTGSS
-1209 VNVTT
+1209 
-1214 VYDYYLIYR
+1214 L
-1223 NYFIFGGTNDSDI
+1223 
-1236 YIVNLKDGKN
+1236 
-1246 TTTRISAGAVCRGIF
+1246 TTRIVYGVKYYVSVPD
-1261 NIDDKIIVFTSA
+1261 IDK
-1273 AIRSLDLQTNSLT
+1273 
-1286 NVVKRPV
+1286 
-1293 GSVLVHFPYDNSFLY
+1293 
-1308 SGSGANGMY
+1308 
-1317 LSSYDAEPIETHIPY
+1317 
-1332 AEVGKELITKGK
+1332 
-1344 LGIAYNN
+1344 
-1351 NAANTIYIIKNP
+1351 
-1363 SDDTSKWQKVNVTD
+1363 
-1377 DATRCIYTNDIFLH
+1377 
-1391 IASEGT
+1391 
-1397 NQTQDFVN
+1397 
-1405 WYQTSN
+1405 
-1411 DFSANSQN
+1411 
-1419 FSLDAPIMKGPE
+1419 
-1431 NILYY
+1431 
-1436 CGNSYVVEATINN
+1436 
-1449 VLPVLENRYI
+1449 
-1459 KTYIGQSQEYVGK
+1459 
-1472 LTINMISNQ
+1472 
-1481 STSDA
+1481 
-1486 SLVGTIVKVYDNT
+1486 
-1499 MSLIDERTWQ
+1499 
-1509 GLAYTLDVL
+1509 
-1518 PNIEYTI
+1518 YTI
-1525 VATSTNGVSQDP
+1525 SAES
-1537 VTVTLTNNEVKT
+1537 L
-1549 VTITYNFEKLV
+1549 
-1560 IQAYEKEQ
+1560 
-1568 ISTRATITVKYNDK
+1568 
-1582 VLATSSNGK
+1582 
-1591 LTAYIAYGTVYV
+1591 
-1603 ITYGDLEELVKP
+1603 
-1615 KDVEYTAS
+1615 EYTAS
-1623 QTTREINA
+1623 QQMRTINLEYIR
-1631 VYDDYKPDYI
+1631 YDEI
-1641 TIDQTITDPNTMI
+1641 TIDQTVTDPNSMI
-1654 SGDVNGA
+1654 SGDVNG
-1661 TLQWIRNNT
+1661 TVLQWIRNNT
-1670 HRYISKNTGDGQVTI
+1670 HRYVAKKTGDGQVTI
-1685 CQLSDDDTAKFYDG
+1685 CQLSDNDTTKFYDNL
-1699 ITDSTIYIEDTD
+1699 TSSSAYIRSI
-1711 YNVFVRIPRFWYK
+1711 NHGVFVRIPRFWYK
-1724 AIETTTD
+1724 ATETSTNI
-1731 VWKIG
+1731 WKIG
-1736 FSKKQQDGT
+1736 FSNRQQDST

-1751 NDLIGAYEAYFN
+1751 NDLIGAYEGVVN
-1763 NLHLYSVSNKASS
+1763 GSQLLSISGEPSTGSVSQTDFKSY
-1776 GDISQSALTSHARN
+1776 ART

-1832 NTGTTNSLGMHDTS
+1832 NTGLTNSLGMNDSS
-1846 ASGTGNSNSINFLG
+1846 ASATGNSGSINFLG
-1860 LENWWGNKYEFIDNV
+1860 LENWWGNKYEFIDNAT
-1875 VFNKSSAS
+1875 FNHGGTD
-1883 YKYTISEDDGS
+1883 YKFYIVEDDGS
-1894 TREIETTTSTSQQYP
+1894 SREVQAHPYTGTFYPTVMLFGEHLDLVMKPGTTSGTTS
-1909 KVMVFGENLDLAM
+1909 
-1922 KRGTSSA
+1922 
-1929 STTTGFCDG
+1929 TGFCDS
-1938 QYISSSTD
+1938 QYFSGRSNQ
-1946 RVVRR
+1946 VVLR
-1951 SCSNSYADGG
+1951 SCSSSNADGG
-1961 VAYLGASD
+1961 VACLNTND
-1969 SASGASSGFGS
+1969 SASDTNSSIGS

>member
-138 KQVDFQQ
+138 KQVDLQQ

-152 SNSNIMNAI
+152 SNSSIMNAI

-176 NIKISDDNVISATTS
+176 NIKISDDNIISATIS

-278 NKLANDIVT
+278 NKLASDIVT

-316 AEQANKTSIN
+316 AEQANKTAIN

-651 KPVAATTSKDGFMSA
+651 KPVAATIEKDGLMSASDKSKLNKINDVNFAFNGVDYKVDSISLKGQALNINQGTFLNKTQEISQASTTQAGVMSSADKKKFDSVPNTVLSSISFRTGNASNLSIGAQTATYDTATGVYKSSERVIGMPVVSGTQAGIMIA
-666 SDKTKLDGIAQG
+666 SDKTKLDGIAEG
-678 ANAYTLPAATTQV
+678 ANAYTLPAATAQT
-691 LGGVKIGNNIS
+691 LGGVKIGSNIS

-727 VDTSNFVTLNNNQ
+727 VDTSNFVTLSGTQ
-740 TITGIKT
+740 TIAGKKT
-747 FTRTI
+747 F
-752 KTNSNIWS
+752 S
-760 DSKDFVIINQLSDTS
+760 DIIYFNQQ
-775 TPKISFRVANSDGA
+775 I
-789 VTYCAQVADFSNNN
+789 Q
-803 NRNLGNV
+803 GNV
-810 ANKWGTLYVNK
+810 L
-821 VESSTIVNSGL
+821 S
-832 ISSNSFQSNVP
+832 
-843 TGTAPFNCVS
+843 
-853 TTVNP
+853 
-858 NLNAGL
+858 
-864 FNGASIINNNF
+864 AS
-875 IYLTK
+875 
-880 QELKFTYNESA
+880 
-891 QYIYAKITH
+891 
-900 NNKYLSEQLNIKI
+900 
-913 ETDYQNVSG
+913 
-922 KTYLYRDGFSNRY
+922 
-935 RVYIT
+935 
-940 EHNNSNVKG
+940 
-949 ISTANIN
+949 
-956 GQSIT
+956 
-961 YLKLSNND
+961 
-969 GANIKVFSNY
+969 
-979 HFNIEEITDVSDVTF
+979 
-994 TNVASG
+994 
-1000 IYVSYPV
+1000 
-1007 QFTVPIIADIKG
+1007 
-1019 NSSTSTKLQT
+1019 KLQT
-1029 ARQINGTDFDGTG
+1029 ARQINGTDFNGSAS
-1042 NITTSKWGISRNL
+1042 ITTSKWGISRNL
-1055 TIGKTTKAVDGSAN
+1055 TIGKTTKAVDGSNEVSWLTSEIADNATTTTDGWMSKEDKLALAN
-1069 VNYTVEDI
+1069 LNSDFYGKEQV
-1077 GLSKLTLSIGDSI
+1077 
-1090 TEYDGTADKTIEIP
+1090 
-1104 SGGGIDAL
+1104 
-1112 PVNTI
+1112 
-1117 LRSTAEAGNVF
+1117 
-1128 GEGWLPCD
+1128 
-1136 GSTVSSKDYPL
+1136 TVSVKKDGVAHSVQIDIK
-1147 LNCQKVVI
+1147 NK
-1155 PTKAYKGT
+1155 
-1163 DGKTFAKQLGYSD
+1163 D
-1176 VYNDILC
+1176 ND
-1183 VTTTSNSYNDVVL
+1183 
-1196 AKTSEVIYRIQSS
+1196 EVIATSTGSS
-1209 VNVTT
+1209 
-1214 VYDYYLIYR
+1214 L
-1223 NYFIFGGTNDSDI
+1223 
-1236 YIVNLKDGKN
+1236 
-1246 TTTRISAGAVCRGIF
+1246 TTRIVYGVKYYVSVPD
-1261 NIDDKIIVFTSA
+1261 IDK
-1273 AIRSLDLQTNSLT
+1273 
-1286 NVVKRPV
+1286 
-1293 GSVLVHFPYDNSFLY
+1293 
-1308 SGSGANGMY
+1308 
-1317 LSSYDAEPIETHIPY
+1317 
-1332 AEVGKELITKGK
+1332 
-1344 LGIAYNN
+1344 
-1351 NAANTIYIIKNP
+1351 
-1363 SDDTSKWQKVNVTD
+1363 
-1377 DATRCIYTNDIFLH
+1377 
-1391 IASEGT
+1391 
-1397 NQTQDFVN
+1397 
-1405 WYQTSN
+1405 
-1411 DFSANSQN
+1411 
-1419 FSLDAPIMKGPE
+1419 
-1431 NILYY
+1431 
-1436 CGNSYVVEATINN
+1436 
-1449 VLPVLENRYI
+1449 
-1459 KTYIGQSQEYVGK
+1459 
-1472 LTINMISNQ
+1472 
-1481 STSDA
+1481 
-1486 SLVGTIVKVYDNT
+1486 
-1499 MSLIDERTWQ
+1499 
-1509 GLAYTLDVL
+1509 
-1518 PNIEYTI
+1518 YTI
-1525 VATSTNGVSQDP
+1525 SAES
-1537 VTVTLTNNEVKT
+1537 L
-1549 VTITYNFEKLV
+1549 
-1560 IQAYEKEQ
+1560 
-1568 ISTRATITVKYNDK
+1568 
-1582 VLATSSNGK
+1582 
-1591 LTAYIAYGTVYV
+1591 
-1603 ITYGDLEELVKP
+1603 
-1615 KDVEYTAS
+1615 EYTAS
-1623 QTTREINA
+1623 QQMRTINLEYTR
-1631 VYDDYKPDYI
+1631 YDEI
-1641 TIDQTITDPNTMI
+1641 TIDQTVTDPNSMI
-1654 SGDVNGA
+1654 SGDVNG
-1661 TLQWIRNNT
+1661 TVLQWIRNNT
-1670 HRYISKNTGDGQVTI
+1670 HRYVAKKTGDEQVTI
-1685 CQLSDDDTAKFYDG
+1685 CQLSDNDTTKFYDNL
-1699 ITDSTIYIEDTD
+1699 TSSSAYIRSI
-1711 YNVFVRIPRFWYK
+1711 NHGVFVRIPRFWYK
-1724 AIETTTD
+1724 ATETSTNI
-1731 VWKIG
+1731 WKIG
-1736 FSKKQQDGT
+1736 FSNRQQDST

-1751 NDLIGAYEAYFN
+1751 NDLIGAYEGVVN
-1763 NLHLYSVSNKASS
+1763 GSQLLSISGEPSTGNVSQIDFKSY
-1776 GDISQSALTSHARN
+1776 ART
-1790 NGTGYTLVKWKHHC
+1790 NGVGYTLVKWKHHC

-1832 NTGTTNSLGMHDTS
+1832 NTGLTNSLGMNDSS
-1846 ASGTGNSNSINFLG
+1846 ASATGNSGSINFLG
-1860 LENWWGNKYEFIDNV
+1860 LENWWGNKYEFIDNAT
-1875 VFNKSSAS
+1875 FNHSGTD
-1883 YKYTISEDDGS
+1883 YKFYIVEDDGS
-1894 TREIETTTSTSQQYP
+1894 SREVQAHQYTGTFYP
-1909 KVMVFGENLDLAM
+1909 TVMVFGEHLDLVM
-1922 KRGTSSA
+1922 KPNTTSGTTS
-1929 STTTGFCDG
+1929 TGFCDS
-1938 QYISSSTD
+1938 QYFSGSPNQL
-1946 RVVRR
+1946 VRR
-1951 SCSNSYADGG
+1951 SYGYSYADGG
-1961 VAYLGASD
+1961 VAYLYAGF
-1969 SASGASSGFGS
+1969 SASYAGSYFGS

-1987 IIEEKNIETF
+1987 IIEEKDIETF

>member
-138 KQVDFQQ
+138 KQVDLQQ

-152 SNSNIMNAI
+152 SNSSIMNAI

-176 NIKISDDNVISATTS
+176 NIKISDDNIISATIS

-278 NKLANDIVT
+278 NKLASDIVT

-316 AEQANKTSIN
+316 AEQANKTAIN

-651 KPVAATTSKDGFMSA
+651 KPVAATIEKDGLMSASDKSKLNKINDVNFAFNGVDYKVDSISLKGQALNINQGTFLNKTQEISQASTTQAGVMSSADKKKFDSVPNTVLSSISFRTGNASNLSIGAQTATYDTATGVYKSSERVIGMPVVSGTQAGIMIA
-666 SDKTKLDGIAQG
+666 SDKTKLDGIAEG
-678 ANAYTLPAATTQV
+678 ANAYTLPAATAQT
-691 LGGVKIGNNIS
+691 LGGVKIGSNIS

-727 VDTSNFVTLNNNQ
+727 VDTSNFVTLSGTQ
-740 TITGIKT
+740 TIAGKKT
-747 FTRTI
+747 F
-752 KTNSNIWS
+752 S
-760 DSKDFVIINQLSDTS
+760 DIIYFNQQ
-775 TPKISFRVANSDGA
+775 I
-789 VTYCAQVADFSNNN
+789 Q
-803 NRNLGNV
+803 GNV
-810 ANKWGTLYVNK
+810 L
-821 VESSTIVNSGL
+821 S
-832 ISSNSFQSNVP
+832 
-843 TGTAPFNCVS
+843 
-853 TTVNP
+853 
-858 NLNAGL
+858 
-864 FNGASIINNNF
+864 AS
-875 IYLTK
+875 
-880 QELKFTYNESA
+880 
-891 QYIYAKITH
+891 
-900 NNKYLSEQLNIKI
+900 
-913 ETDYQNVSG
+913 
-922 KTYLYRDGFSNRY
+922 
-935 RVYIT
+935 
-940 EHNNSNVKG
+940 
-949 ISTANIN
+949 
-956 GQSIT
+956 
-961 YLKLSNND
+961 
-969 GANIKVFSNY
+969 
-979 HFNIEEITDVSDVTF
+979 
-994 TNVASG
+994 
-1000 IYVSYPV
+1000 
-1007 QFTVPIIADIKG
+1007 
-1019 NSSTSTKLQT
+1019 KLQT
-1029 ARQINGTDFDGTG
+1029 ARQINGTDFNGSAS
-1042 NITTSKWGISRNL
+1042 ITTSKWGISRNL
-1055 TIGKTTKAVDGSAN
+1055 TIGKTTKAVDGSNEVSWLTSEIADNATTTTDGWMSKEDKLALAN
-1069 VNYTVEDI
+1069 LNSDFYGKEQV
-1077 GLSKLTLSIGDSI
+1077 
-1090 TEYDGTADKTIEIP
+1090 
-1104 SGGGIDAL
+1104 
-1112 PVNTI
+1112 
-1117 LRSTAEAGNVF
+1117 
-1128 GEGWLPCD
+1128 
-1136 GSTVSSKDYPL
+1136 TVSVKKDGVAHSVQIDIK
-1147 LNCQKVVI
+1147 NK
-1155 PTKAYKGT
+1155 
-1163 DGKTFAKQLGYSD
+1163 D
-1176 VYNDILC
+1176 ND
-1183 VTTTSNSYNDVVL
+1183 
-1196 AKTSEVIYRIQSS
+1196 EVIATSTGSS
-1209 VNVTT
+1209 
-1214 VYDYYLIYR
+1214 L
-1223 NYFIFGGTNDSDI
+1223 
-1236 YIVNLKDGKN
+1236 
-1246 TTTRISAGAVCRGIF
+1246 TTRIVYGVKYYVSVPD
-1261 NIDDKIIVFTSA
+1261 IDK
-1273 AIRSLDLQTNSLT
+1273 
-1286 NVVKRPV
+1286 
-1293 GSVLVHFPYDNSFLY
+1293 
-1308 SGSGANGMY
+1308 
-1317 LSSYDAEPIETHIPY
+1317 
-1332 AEVGKELITKGK
+1332 
-1344 LGIAYNN
+1344 
-1351 NAANTIYIIKNP
+1351 
-1363 SDDTSKWQKVNVTD
+1363 
-1377 DATRCIYTNDIFLH
+1377 
-1391 IASEGT
+1391 
-1397 NQTQDFVN
+1397 
-1405 WYQTSN
+1405 
-1411 DFSANSQN
+1411 
-1419 FSLDAPIMKGPE
+1419 
-1431 NILYY
+1431 
-1436 CGNSYVVEATINN
+1436 
-1449 VLPVLENRYI
+1449 
-1459 KTYIGQSQEYVGK
+1459 
-1472 LTINMISNQ
+1472 
-1481 STSDA
+1481 
-1486 SLVGTIVKVYDNT
+1486 
-1499 MSLIDERTWQ
+1499 
-1509 GLAYTLDVL
+1509 
-1518 PNIEYTI
+1518 YTI
-1525 VATSTNGVSQDP
+1525 SAES
-1537 VTVTLTNNEVKT
+1537 L
-1549 VTITYNFEKLV
+1549 
-1560 IQAYEKEQ
+1560 
-1568 ISTRATITVKYNDK
+1568 
-1582 VLATSSNGK
+1582 
-1591 LTAYIAYGTVYV
+1591 
-1603 ITYGDLEELVKP
+1603 
-1615 KDVEYTAS
+1615 EYTAS
-1623 QTTREINA
+1623 QQMRTINLEYTR
-1631 VYDDYKPDYI
+1631 YDEI
-1641 TIDQTITDPNTMI
+1641 TIDQTVTDPNSMI
-1654 SGDVNGA
+1654 SGDVNG
-1661 TLQWIRNNT
+1661 TVLQWIRNNT
-1670 HRYISKNTGDGQVTI
+1670 HRYVAKKTGDEQVTI
-1685 CQLSDDDTAKFYDG
+1685 CQLSDNDTTKFYDNL
-1699 ITDSTIYIEDTD
+1699 TSSSAYIRSI
-1711 YNVFVRIPRFWYK
+1711 NHGVFVRIPRFWYK
-1724 AIETTTD
+1724 ATETSTNI
-1731 VWKIG
+1731 WKIG
-1736 FSKKQQDGT
+1736 FSNRQQDST

-1751 NDLIGAYEAYFN
+1751 NDLIGAYEGVVN
-1763 NLHLYSVSNKASS
+1763 GSQLLSISGEPSTGNVSQIDFKSY
-1776 GDISQSALTSHARN
+1776 ART
-1790 NGTGYTLVKWKHHC
+1790 NGVGYTLVKWKHHC

-1832 NTGTTNSLGMHDTS
+1832 NTGLTNSLGMNDSS
-1846 ASGTGNSNSINFLG
+1846 ASATGNSGSINFLG
-1860 LENWWGNKYEFIDNV
+1860 LENWWGNKYEFIDNAT
-1875 VFNKSSAS
+1875 FNHSGTD
-1883 YKYTISEDDGS
+1883 YKFYIVEDDGS
-1894 TREIETTTSTSQQYP
+1894 SREVQAHQYTGTFYP
-1909 KVMVFGENLDLAM
+1909 TVMVFGEHLDLVM
-1922 KRGTSSA
+1922 KPNTTSGTTS
-1929 STTTGFCDG
+1929 TGFCDS
-1938 QYISSSTD
+1938 QYFSGSPNQ
-1946 RVVRR
+1946 VVRR
-1951 SCSNSYADGG
+1951 SYGYSYADGG
-1961 VAYLGASD
+1961 VAYLYAGF
-1969 SASGASSGFGS
+1969 SASYAGSYFGS

-1987 IIEEKNIETF
+1987 IIEEKDIETF

>member
-127 IVTSDDFKDFV
+127 IVTSDDFRDFV
-138 KQVDFQQ
+138 KQVDLQQ

-152 SNSNIMNAI
+152 SNSSIMNAI

-176 NIKISDDNVISATTS
+176 NIKISDDNVISATIS

-214 EEVTRST
+214 DEVTRST
-221 NADNKLTRDLSTES
+221 NADNKLTRDLSAES

-316 AEQANKTSIN
+316 AEQANKTAIN

-459 EYVYVNNEWEIIGS
+459 EYAYVNNEWEIIGS

-561 TDDNTINTSVDLSGV
+561 TDDNTINASVDLSGV

-651 KPVAATTSKDGFMSA
+651 KPVAATIEKDGLMSASDKSKLNKINDVNFAFNGVDYKVDSISLKGQALNINQGTFLNKTQEISQASTTQAGVMSSADKKKFDSVPNTVLSSISFRTGNASNLSIGAQTATYDTATGVYKSSERVIGMPVVSGTQAGIMIA
-666 SDKTKLDGIAQG
+666 SDKTKLDGIAEG
-678 ANAYTLPAATTQV
+678 ANAYTLPAATSQV
-691 LGGVKIGNNIS
+691 LGGVKIGSNIT
-702 LADGGVIS
+702 LADGGIIS
-710 INKTNV
+710 INKTDI

-727 VDTSNFVTLNNNQ
+727 VDTSNFVTLDGTQ
-740 TITGIKT
+740 SIGGKKT
-747 FTRTI
+747 FTDIIYFNRQIQGNTI
-752 KTNSNIWS
+752 S
-760 DSKDFVIINQLSDTS
+760 
-775 TPKISFRVANSDGA
+775 
-789 VTYCAQVADFSNNN
+789 
-803 NRNLGNV
+803 
-810 ANKWGTLYVNK
+810 
-821 VESSTIVNSGL
+821 
-832 ISSNSFQSNVP
+832 
-843 TGTAPFNCVS
+843 
-853 TTVNP
+853 
-858 NLNAGL
+858 
-864 FNGASIINNNF
+864 AS
-875 IYLTK
+875 
-880 QELKFTYNESA
+880 
-891 QYIYAKITH
+891 
-900 NNKYLSEQLNIKI
+900 
-913 ETDYQNVSG
+913 
-922 KTYLYRDGFSNRY
+922 
-935 RVYIT
+935 
-940 EHNNSNVKG
+940 
-949 ISTANIN
+949 
-956 GQSIT
+956 
-961 YLKLSNND
+961 
-969 GANIKVFSNY
+969 
-979 HFNIEEITDVSDVTF
+979 
-994 TNVASG
+994 
-1000 IYVSYPV
+1000 
-1007 QFTVPIIADIKG
+1007 
-1019 NSSTSTKLQT
+1019 KLQT
-1029 ARQINGTDFDGTG
+1029 ARQINGTDFDGRA
-1042 NITTSKWGISRNL
+1042 NITTAKWGTSRNL
-1055 TIGKTTKAVDGSAN
+1055 TIGKTTKAVDGSNEVSWSTSEIADNATTTTDGWMSKEDKLALAN
-1069 VNYTVEDI
+1069 LNSDFYGKEQV
-1077 GLSKLTLSIGDSI
+1077 
-1090 TEYDGTADKTIEIP
+1090 
-1104 SGGGIDAL
+1104 
-1112 PVNTI
+1112 
-1117 LRSTAEAGNVF
+1117 
-1128 GEGWLPCD
+1128 
-1136 GSTVSSKDYPL
+1136 TVSVK
-1147 LNCQKVVI
+1147 
-1155 PTKAYKGT
+1155 
-1163 DGKTFAKQLGYSD
+1163 
-1176 VYNDILC
+1176 
-1183 VTTTSNSYNDVVL
+1183 
-1196 AKTSEVIYRIQSS
+1196 
-1209 VNVTT
+1209 
-1214 VYDYYLIYR
+1214 
-1223 NYFIFGGTNDSDI
+1223 
-1236 YIVNLKDGKN
+1236 KDGVAHSVQIDIKN
-1246 TTTRISAGAVCRGIF
+1246 KDNDEAIATSTGSSLTTRIVYGVKYYVSVPD
-1261 NIDDKIIVFTSA
+1261 IDK
-1273 AIRSLDLQTNSLT
+1273 
-1286 NVVKRPV
+1286 
-1293 GSVLVHFPYDNSFLY
+1293 
-1308 SGSGANGMY
+1308 
-1317 LSSYDAEPIETHIPY
+1317 
-1332 AEVGKELITKGK
+1332 
-1344 LGIAYNN
+1344 
-1351 NAANTIYIIKNP
+1351 
-1363 SDDTSKWQKVNVTD
+1363 
-1377 DATRCIYTNDIFLH
+1377 
-1391 IASEGT
+1391 
-1397 NQTQDFVN
+1397 
-1405 WYQTSN
+1405 
-1411 DFSANSQN
+1411 
-1419 FSLDAPIMKGPE
+1419 
-1431 NILYY
+1431 
-1436 CGNSYVVEATINN
+1436 
-1449 VLPVLENRYI
+1449 
-1459 KTYIGQSQEYVGK
+1459 
-1472 LTINMISNQ
+1472 
-1481 STSDA
+1481 
-1486 SLVGTIVKVYDNT
+1486 
-1499 MSLIDERTWQ
+1499 
-1509 GLAYTLDVL
+1509 
-1518 PNIEYTI
+1518 YTI
-1525 VATSTNGVSQDP
+1525 SAES
-1537 VTVTLTNNEVKT
+1537 L
-1549 VTITYNFEKLV
+1549 
-1560 IQAYEKEQ
+1560 
-1568 ISTRATITVKYNDK
+1568 
-1582 VLATSSNGK
+1582 
-1591 LTAYIAYGTVYV
+1591 
-1603 ITYGDLEELVKP
+1603 
-1615 KDVEYTAS
+1615 EYTAS
-1623 QTTREINA
+1623 QYMRTINLEY
-1631 VYDDYKPDYI
+1631 VRYDEI
-1641 TIDQTITDPNTMI
+1641 TIDQTVTDPNSMI
-1654 SGDVNGA
+1654 SGDVNG
-1661 TLQWIRNNT
+1661 TVLQWIRNNT
-1670 HRYISKNTGDGQVTI
+1670 HRYVAKKTGDEQVTI
-1685 CQLSDDDTAKFYDG
+1685 CQLSDNDTTKFYDNL
-1699 ITDSTIYIEDTD
+1699 TRSSDYIRSI
-1711 YNVFVRIPRFWYK
+1711 NHGVFVRIPRFWYK
-1724 AIETTTD
+1724 ATETSTNI
-1731 VWKIG
+1731 WKIG
-1736 FSKKQQDGT
+1736 FSNRQQDST

-1751 NDLIGAYEAYFN
+1751 NDLIGAYEGVVN
-1763 NLHLYSVSNKASS
+1763 GSRLLSISGEPSTSNVSQIDFKSY
-1776 GDISQSALTSHARN
+1776 ART
-1790 NGTGYTLVKWKHHC
+1790 NGVGYTLVKWKHHC

-1832 NTGTTNSLGMHDTS
+1832 NTGLTNSLGMNDSS
-1846 ASGTGNSNSINFLG
+1846 ASATGNSGSINFLG
-1860 LENWWGNKYEFIDNV
+1860 LENWWGNKYEFIDNAT
-1875 VFNKSSAS
+1875 FNHGGTD
-1883 YKYTISEDDGS
+1883 YKFYIVEDDGS
-1894 TREIETTTSTSQQYP
+1894 SREVQAHQYTGTFYP
-1909 KVMVFGENLDLAM
+1909 TVMVFGEHLDLVM
-1922 KRGTSSA
+1922 KPNTTSGTTS
-1929 STTTGFCDG
+1929 TGFCDS
-1938 QYISSSTD
+1938 QYFSGSSNQ
-1946 RVVRR
+1946 VVRR
-1951 SCSNSYADGG
+1951 SCGGSGADGG
-1961 VAYLGASD
+1961 VAYLY
-1969 SASGASSGFGS
+1969 ASGSGSGTNSSIGS

-1987 IIEEKNIETF
+1987 IIEEKDIETF

>member
-1 MDTVRFFAA
+1 MDTVRFFAT

-24 LYDNP
+24 LSDNP
-29 YGGSIKYYNGTEWVR
+29 YGGSIKYHNGIEWVR
-44 LAASGGI
+44 LAASGGV
-51 PDLSK
+51 PDLSN

-68 DKASVQSVESKV
+68 DKASMQQVESKV

-127 IVTSDDFKDFV
+127 IITSDDFKNFA
-138 KQVDFQQ
+138 KQVDIQQ
-145 LYQELYD
+145 LYKELYD
-152 SNSNIMNAI
+152 SNSSILSAI

-171 LIAGS
+171 LTAGS
-176 NIKISDDNVISATTS
+176 NIKISEDNVISATVS
-191 IEGGD
+191 YEGGD
-196 IDVDGINSKIDE
+196 IDIDGINSKINNLRNE
-208 LTGKLQ
+208 LQ
-214 EEVTRST
+214 EEVQRST
-221 NADNKLTRDLSTES
+221 STDNRLTQNLSNES
-235 TTARAAEK
+235 ATARSAEK
-243 KNADN
+243 QNADN
-248 IASNTQ
+248 IAKNSE

-278 NKLANDIVT
+278 SKLANDIVT
-287 TVETEKDRAEG
+287 TVQTEKNRAES
-298 VEQVIINDLAEE
+298 VEQVIIGDLSEE

-316 AEQANKTSIN
+316 AEQANKTAIN

-341 NRNAAIEVEKQRALK
+341 NRNQAIDVEKQRALK
-356 AEAALDS
+356 AEATLDTR
-363 KIATHTNEINTALA
+363 ITTHTNEINTALA

-390 VDSKV
+390 VDSKI

-425 QLYKIVDS
+425 QLYKIVES
-433 LPTQDVEP
+433 LPSQDIEP
-441 GKIYLVLSETS
+441 GKIYLVLSEIS

-459 EYVYVNNEWEIIGS
+459 EYVYVNGEWEIMGS

-502 TEIPDVSTK
+502 TDIPDVSDK
-511 ADTSYVNTQ
+511 ADTSYVNSQ
-520 IQTVNTEINKK
+520 IQTVNTEMNKK
-531 ANKADLHAVAT
+531 ANKADLSLVAT
-542 SGNYNDLTNK
+542 SGSYNDLTNK

-561 TDDNTINTSVDLSGV
+561 TEDNTINTSVDLSGV
-576 TNSISELD
+576 TSSISELD

-598 SNKVDKI
+598 SNKVDKE

-612 NDYTTNEKNKLAG
+612 NDYTTDEKNKLAG
-625 IASGAEVNV
+625 IASGAEANV
-634 QSDWNQIDI
+634 QSDWNQT
-643 NSDDYIKN
+643 STSADDYIKN
-651 KPVAATTSKDGFMSA
+651 KPVAATIEKDGFMSA
-666 SDKTKLDGIAQG
+666 ADKSKLYKINDVNFVFNGVDYKVDSISLKGQALNVNQGVFLNKKQEISQASTTQAGVMSSTDKKKFDSVPTTILSSINFRTGNASALSIGAQTSAYDSATGVYKSSERVIGMPVVSGTQAGIMIAADKTKLDGIAEG
-678 ANAYTLPAATTQV
+678 ANAYTLPAATSQV
-691 LGGVKIGNNIS
+691 LGGVKIGSNIT
-702 LADGGVIS
+702 LVDGGIIS
-710 INKTNV
+710 INKTDV

-727 VDTSNFVTLNNNQ
+727 VDTSNFVTLDGTQ
-740 TITGIKT
+740 SIGGKKT
-747 FTRTI
+747 FTDIIYFNQQIQGNTI
-752 KTNSNIWS
+752 S
-760 DSKDFVIINQLSDTS
+760 
-775 TPKISFRVANSDGA
+775 
-789 VTYCAQVADFSNNN
+789 
-803 NRNLGNV
+803 
-810 ANKWGTLYVNK
+810 
-821 VESSTIVNSGL
+821 
-832 ISSNSFQSNVP
+832 
-843 TGTAPFNCVS
+843 
-853 TTVNP
+853 
-858 NLNAGL
+858 
-864 FNGASIINNNF
+864 AS
-875 IYLTK
+875 
-880 QELKFTYNESA
+880 
-891 QYIYAKITH
+891 
-900 NNKYLSEQLNIKI
+900 
-913 ETDYQNVSG
+913 
-922 KTYLYRDGFSNRY
+922 
-935 RVYIT
+935 
-940 EHNNSNVKG
+940 
-949 ISTANIN
+949 
-956 GQSIT
+956 
-961 YLKLSNND
+961 
-969 GANIKVFSNY
+969 
-979 HFNIEEITDVSDVTF
+979 
-994 TNVASG
+994 
-1000 IYVSYPV
+1000 
-1007 QFTVPIIADIKG
+1007 
-1019 NSSTSTKLQT
+1019 KLQT
-1029 ARQINGTDFDGTG
+1029 ARQINGTDFNGTA
-1042 NITTSKWGISRNL
+1042 NITTAKWGTSRNL
-1055 TIGKTTKAVDGSAN
+1055 TIGKTTKAIDGSAN

-1090 TEYDGTADKTIEIP
+1090 TEYDGTTDKTIEIP

-1163 DGKTFAKQLGYSD
+1163 DSKTFAKQLGYSD

-1196 AKTSEVIYRIQSS
+1196 AKTSEVIYKIQSS
-1209 VNVTT
+1209 VGVTT
-1214 VYDYYLIYR
+1214 VYDYYLIYH

-1246 TTTRISAGAVCRGIF
+1246 TATRISAGAVCRGIF
-1261 NIDDKIIVFTSA
+1261 NINDKIIVFTSA

-1286 NVVKRPV
+1286 NVVKRAV

-1308 SGSGANGMY
+1308 SGSGSNGMY

-1332 AEVGKELITKGK
+1332 AEVGKEFITKGK

-1351 NAANTIYIIKNP
+1351 NPANYIYIIKNP
-1363 SDDTSKWQKVNVTD
+1363 SDDTSKWQKVDVAD
-1377 DATRCIYTNDIFLH
+1377 DATRCVYTNDIFLQ
-1391 IASEGT
+1391 IASKST

-1411 DFSANSQN
+1411 NFSANGQS

-1436 CGNSYVVEATINN
+1436 CGGSYVVEATINN

-1603 ITYGDLEELVKP
+1603 ITYGDIGEFTKP
-1615 KDVEYTAS
+1615 EDVEYTAS

-1685 CQLSDDDTAKFYDG
+1685 CQLSDNDTTKFYDNA
-1699 ITDSTIYIEDTD
+1699 TSSSTQIGNTAYD
-1711 YNVFVRIPRFWYK
+1711 VFVRIPRFWYK
-1724 AIETTTD
+1724 ATETTTNI
-1731 VWKIG
+1731 WKIG
-1736 FSKKQQDGT
+1736 FSRRQQDGT

-1751 NDLIGAYEAYFN
+1751 NDLIGAYEGFIYDTK
-1763 NLHLYSVSNKASS
+1763 LYSVSGKTSTGNSS
-1776 GDISQSALTSHARN
+1776 QKTFKTYARN
-1790 NGTGYTLVKWKHHC
+1790 KGTGYTLVKWKHHC

-1832 NTGTTNSLGMHDTS
+1832 QTGTTNSLGVRDTS
-1846 ASGTGNSNSINFLG
+1846 ASETGNSNSINFLG
-1860 LENWWGNKYEFIDNV
+1860 LENWWGNKYEFVDNV
-1875 VFNKSSAS
+1875 VFNDGERN
-1883 YKYTISEDDGS
+1883 YTFVITEDDSS
-1894 TREIETTTSTSQQYP
+1894 TREVETVTTTDWQYP
-1909 KVMVFGENLDLAM
+1909 NVLVFGENLDLIM
-1922 KRGTSSA
+1922 KR
-1929 STTTGFCDG
+1929 STTSGSTSTGFCDG
-1938 QYISSSTD
+1938 QYIGSSMDT
-1946 RVVRR
+1946 VVLR
-1951 SCSNSYADGG
+1951 SYGGSDAYGG
-1961 VAYLGASD
+1961 VAYLD
-1969 SASGASSGFGS
+1969 TDYSASYANSNVGS